1 MCCFTEKYYLEER
14 VPGESF
20 IFHCSTNISLTHVTL
35 YKGNKQS
42 RTNQVLHVFDKKEGG
57 LQPTYDDKYKNRV
70 NFSGALTY
78 LSVNITDLTEEDS
91 GVYWCQ
97 YSGLDENF
105 NVFNIIGNE
114 VVALLVKS
122 SVLCPKPTPKS
133 TKPGTY
139 TDPSTNTNSTSHNN
153 FIAVLISI
161 ITAVVVF
168 LMFALMLIFLVI
180 PKINKL
186 KAAQVPQNRGN
197 DSVYEVMSTT
207 LRRT

>member
-42 RTNQVLHVFDKKEGG
+42 RTNQILHVFDKKTEG
-57 LQPTYDDKYKNRV
+57 LQTTYEDKYKNRV
-70 NFSGALTY
+70 KLHGAFTY

-97 YSGLDENF
+97 YSGVDKNF
-105 NVFNIIGNE
+105 DVFNIIGNE

-122 SVLCPKPTPKS
+122 KYILMLVI
-133 TKPGTY
+133 
-139 TDPSTNTNSTSHNN
+139 TNTIIINSVSH
-153 FIAVLISI
+153 FKQ
-161 ITAVVVF
+161 F
-168 LMFALMLIFLVI
+168 Y
-180 PKINKL
+180 K
-186 KAAQVPQNRGN
+186 
-197 DSVYEVMSTT
+197 
-207 LRRT
+207 